1 MAASPECKSR
11 IRPATRL
18 LTAQPGVELPHPTR
32 FSHYQTN
39 FRVSIFLC
47 VFVFTTIRT
56 KAILGSV
63 AMWRGRPRPR
73 SKKAHLPYS
82 TTILPHLRCSY
93 LEVKRDDK
101 ICRRSY
107 VRLVYGF
114 RIAIA
119 GVRTNL
125 YTCSQ

>member
-82 TTILPHLRCSY
+82 TTILPHLRCSC
-93 LEVKRDDK
+93 LAVKPDEKMCTRL
-101 ICRRSY
+101 Y
-107 VRLVYGF
+107 VRLVERF
-114 RIAIA
+114 RID
-119 GVRTNL
+119 L
-125 YTCSQ
+125 S